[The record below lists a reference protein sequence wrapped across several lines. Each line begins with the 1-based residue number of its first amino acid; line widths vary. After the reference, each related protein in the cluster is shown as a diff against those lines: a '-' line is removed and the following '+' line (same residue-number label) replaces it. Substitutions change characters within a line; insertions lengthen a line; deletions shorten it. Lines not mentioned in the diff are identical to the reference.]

1 MPQPYFVPVMPSCS
15 RITHSSGVSGS
26 TSTVWTVPLT
36 LSLAIRLLLA
46 KGGLLRPCAADCS
59 GAVEPR
65 LSNSREIGHHPA
77 GSAPAPVSPHT
88 ALTATL
94 AGPPG
99 RSFTDGISQ
108 VDHGG
113 RGGASRRRRGRGRAS
128 AENAG
133 RGPAKR
139 RVGRGRG
146 GHHPAERG
154 HLPISPTPGRG
165 RGLNPR

>member
-1 MPQPYFVPVMPSCS
+1 MVTIFWLSETALTGSEQERVAAPSIWTVQAPHWAMPQPYFVPVMPSCS

-46 KGGLLRPCAADCS
+46 KGAPATLCGGVVAPAAS
-59 GAVEPR
+59 AVFQIRAR
-65 LSNSREIGHHPA
+65 LAAPE

-99 RSFTDGISQ
+99 
-108 VDHGG
+108 
-113 RGGASRRRRGRGRAS
+113 
-128 AENAG
+128 
-133 RGPAKR
+133 
-139 RVGRGRG
+139 
-146 GHHPAERG
+146 
-154 HLPISPTPGRG
+154 
-165 RGLNPR
+165 